1 MDNLFETAARK
12 KFRFPFKGQI
22 TTEDLWDLTPAQLDG
37 VYKAL
42 NRMARAQGEESLMDD
57 RAVDADL
64 RDQIAIVKH
73 IFEKKK
79 EEKEAARAAA
89 ENKAKRDRILEVLAA
104 KQDEALKN
112 MSEEEL
118 QKMLSEME

>member
-1 MDNLFETAARK
+1 MENLFETAARK
-12 KFRFPFKGQI
+12 KFRFSYKGQI

-42 NRMARAQGEESLMDD
+42 NKTARAQGEDSLMDD
-57 RAVDADL
+57 RAVDVDL
-64 RDQIAIVKH
+64 RDQIAIVKY

-118 QKMLSEME
+118 QKMLSEM